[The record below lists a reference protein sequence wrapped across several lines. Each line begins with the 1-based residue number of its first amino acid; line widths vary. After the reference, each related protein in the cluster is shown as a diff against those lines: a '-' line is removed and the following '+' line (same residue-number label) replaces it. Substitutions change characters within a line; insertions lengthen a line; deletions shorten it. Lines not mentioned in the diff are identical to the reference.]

1 MVIFKKI
8 GPKFR
13 EITIFFSF
21 SVTEES
27 LDDLDLKTGMVPISS
42 EFVSLCHQKIKF
54 ERQPS
59 GMTINGYFPEE
70 HFKYEFTNKQNVY
83 SDGINNVR
91 SSIRYKHVFRVPAIF
106 GF

>member
-1 MVIFKKI
+1 MKSQNFVKSQYYFL
-8 GPKFR
+8 
-13 EITIFFSF
+13 F

-27 LDDLDLKTGMVPISS
+27 LKDLNLKTGMVPISS
-42 EFVSLCHQKIKF
+42 EFESLCHQKIKF